1 VLHQPHGMNERS
13 AGAAAAPRVPPP
25 PADATAAALARVEA
39 SLARLESRLAALES
53 HATAAVGVAADAV
66 DGAVADARARGV
78 DVDARLR
85 TALRLAERLTDP
97 AVAGALE
104 RALEL
109 APMAPS
115 AVATAVDSFDGA
127 VARARA
133 AGVDLEERAG
143 LLLRALER
151 LTSPEALELLGVVL
165 GRLDSVRS
173 LLESGVLDPA
183 ATRVVGTAGSAL
195 VQTAAEPAA
204 PGPGPLGALLA
215 LGDVDVRTAVGFGL
229 RFAKNLGRSLAG
241 AHGAL
246 PARTNG

>member
-1 VLHQPHGMNERS
+1 MNDRP
-13 AGAAAAPRVPPP
+13 AGAATGPRTTPAS
-25 PADATAAALARVEA
+25 ADATAAALARVEA
-39 SLARLESRLAALES
+39 SLARLESRLTALET
-53 HATAAVGVAADAV
+53 HATAAVGIATDTV
-66 DGAVADARARGV
+66 DGVVADARARGV

-109 APMAPS
+109 APMAPA
-115 AVATAVDSFDGA
+115 AVATAMDSLDGA
-127 VARARA
+127 VSRARA
-133 AGVDLEERAG
+133 AGVDLDERAG

-165 GRLDSVRS
+165 GRLDAVRS

-183 ATRVVGTAGSAL
+183 ATRAVGTAGAAL
-195 VQTAAEPAA
+195 ARTAAEPVT
-204 PGPGPLGALLA
+204 PGPGAFGALLA
-215 LGDVDVRTAVGFGL
+215 LGDADVRTAVGFGL

-246 PARTNG
+246 PARADG